1 MSSFQLI
8 QTSDIH
14 LSRERPY
21 FFHNWD
27 VVVERINKQNP
38 DLVVCT
44 GDLTFNG
51 ADIEKDLVFARRQL
65 ERIQTTVMVVP
76 GNHDVGNCPPDV
88 RGEHIITDAR
98 RDRYLHYFG
107 QDYWFLDKAG
117 WRFIG
122 VNSLLF
128 GSGLSAETEQ
138 LKWLTSVLTEG
149 RQQRRCLALFFHKP
163 LYLWNPS
170 DEGLRQ
176 HSVYPGPREKILS
189 LLEKY
194 RVDMVATGH
203 VHEYRC
209 RRFGKTRMV
218 WCPSTAF
225 IYEGKWWAR
234 HGGIRRVGYLE
245 YQFEGKK
252 VTHRRHEPMELINHD
267 VGNWLKD
274 GLAVYLK
281 HATGVFA
288 APL

>member
-1 MSSFQLI
+1 MSSFRLI
-8 QTSDIH
+8 QISDIH

-27 VVVERINKQNP
+27 VIVKKINKQNP

-51 ADIEKDLVFARRQL
+51 VDIEKDLVFASQQL
-65 ERIQTTVMVVP
+65 ERIQAKVMVVP

-88 RGEHIITDAR
+88 RGEHIITNER
-98 RDRYLHYFG
+98 RDQYLRYFG
-107 QDYWFLDKAG
+107 QDYWFLDKSD
-117 WRFIG
+117 WRLIG
-122 VNSLLF
+122 LNGLLF
-128 GSGLSAETEQ
+128 GSDLSTETGQ
-138 LKWLTSVLTEG
+138 LKWLTSVLSEG
-149 RQQRRCLALFFHKP
+149 KQQGKSFALFFHKP
-163 LYLWNPS
+163 LYLWKTS
-170 DEGLRQ
+170 DEGVRQ
-176 HSVYPGPREKILS
+176 HCVYPGPREKIID

-245 YQFEGKK
+245 FQFNGKK
-252 VTHRRHEPMELINHD
+252 VTHKRHEPLELINHD

-281 HATGVFA
+281 HATGKYVE
-288 APL
+288 P